1 MECGQRIDY
10 LIGLIQKDL
19 EGEQFLIQSYKHS
32 LMAGHTDTATHAK
45 QALATNSPIH
55 WYLRIVGS
63 FWVGAVVDRFPTSL
77 ACGSGMGTPT
87 RAVEVL

>member
-1 MECGQRIDY
+1 
-10 LIGLIQKDL
+10 
-19 EGEQFLIQSYKHS
+19 
-32 LMAGHTDTATHAK
+32 MAGHKHTDTATTHAK
-45 QALATNSPIH
+45 QTLATNSPVH

-77 ACGSGMGTPT
+77 AGGSGLGTPT

>member
-45 QALATNSPIH
+45 QTLATNSRVH

-77 ACGSGMGTPT
+77 ACGSGLGTPT
-87 RAVEVL
+87 RAVDVL